1 MKISDQQMDRSMDGH
16 PLQPEAPDAVPLRPA
31 STVMR
36 LARMGSLHQSRLSFM
51 RVLLR
56 RLKTNGWVFDR
67 PLWRIN
73 EKGVGVATYR
83 ASGPER
89 SYTLV
94 AFAHDLPD
102 DLRSDRVIAE
112 AWDATFTLH
121 DGDLSEADIERL
133 GSNVPY
139 QEAGRISEA
148 ELSLSRANRSVRLF
162 DYVATCLAA
171 GTQPDVAQIESVGY
185 LMRTTAV
192 YGSGKF
198 GAADRDVWVERPEF
212 AGSFQPELLSVWL
225 IRTFTIDMVEHMAR
239 IRSPETAVRLD
250 PAIRRRIGV
259 GNSTGLGMAPFL
271 INHPA
276 LIHSWIHARE
286 SAFARVRA
294 VKQASRQEIGVFTE
308 LVQRA
313 LANAEDWK
321 VEHAYQAK
329 KIDGLRNDLTTTLHH
344 LSTADMSSDYVW
356 DRLYR
361 WAEAKL
367 GSEGQEQLI
376 SLMLEPYPRLV
387 DDLAVN
393 MAADEAQHFRID
405 GTMKIGTLRDILQ
418 DTYDWTADIDYDS
431 RPAQA
436 RVWYVSEEKLEPR
449 LGERVEEEIADH
461 EQPLAPGRDA
471 KLALADLA
479 AFTADDTVAG
489 FLIAHPEH
497 RHITRR
503 AQLVSHYPYGEIR
516 DNTIAAEMLPID
528 LLRCKLSF
536 FGATKF
542 DPRSDRWLRITMFQ
556 GAPFPDELAALDPDS
571 LVYPPLSDMP
581 DMPDIPDTPDSE
593 AP

>member
-1 MKISDQQMDRSMDGH
+1 MKEHSMQTEQSN
-16 PLQPEAPDAVPLRPA
+16 LVPLRPA
-31 STVMR
+31 SEVMR

-56 RLKTNGWVFDR
+56 RLKVNGWVFDR
-67 PLWRIN
+67 PVWRIN

-121 DGDLSEADIERL
+121 DGDINEADIERL
-133 GSNVPY
+133 ASNVPN

-148 ELSLSRANRSVRLF
+148 ELTLSRANKSVRLF

-171 GTQPDVAQIESVGY
+171 GTQPDVAKIEPVGY

-198 GAADRDVWVERPEF
+198 GAADRDLWADRPEF
-212 AGSFQPELLSVWL
+212 VGSFQPELLSVWL
-225 IRTFTIDMVEHMAR
+225 IRAFTIDMVEHMAQMR
-239 IRSPETAVRLD
+239 APKTAVRLD

-276 LIHSWIHARE
+276 LIHSWIKSRE
-286 SAFARVRA
+286 TALARVRS
-294 VKQASRQEIGVFTE
+294 VKQASQQELDLFIE

-313 LANAEDWK
+313 LINAEGWD
-321 VEHAYQAK
+321 VEHTYQAR
-329 KIDGLRNDLTTTLHH
+329 KIIGLRDDLKTAVEY
-344 LSTADMSSDYVW
+344 LSSADLSGDHVW

-361 WAEAKL
+361 WAEETL
-367 GSEGQEQLI
+367 SIEGQEQLV
-376 SLMLEPYPRLV
+376 SLLLELYPQLV
-387 DDLAVN
+387 DDLAAN
-393 MAADEAQHFRID
+393 MAADEAHQFRID
-405 GTMKIGTLRDILQ
+405 GTMKIGALRAILEE
-418 DTYDWTADIDYDS
+418 TYNWTNDIDYES
-431 RPAQA
+431 RSSQA

-449 LGERVEEEIADH
+449 LGERFEEPIADY

-471 KLALADLA
+471 RLAISDLGAFA
-479 AFTADDTVAG
+479 ASDTIAS
-489 FLIAHPEH
+489 FLMEHPEH
-497 RHITRR
+497 RHIVRR
-503 AQLVSHYPYGEIR
+503 AQLVSHCPYGEIR

-556 GAPFPDELAALDPDS
+556 GAPFPDELSDLDPDS
-571 LVYPPLSDMP
+571 LVYPPL
-581 DMPDIPDTPDSE
+581 PDSV